1 MDITTL
7 AKLVMAVSLIGIN
20 SQTREH
26 TDQLDTLL

>member
-1 MDITTL
+1 MDITAL
-7 AKLVMAVSLIGIN
+7 AKFVMAVSLIGIN